1 MRIRVDH
8 STSYRYELPASN
20 VVQYLR
26 LSPSDSEDQHVRN
39 WRIDID
45 ADGKLRESRDSY
57 GNRMHIFYADGAVT
71 ELKIHVTGE
80 VEVEDAGG
88 LVRGAPDPLPTSVFL
103 RSTALTTSDAAIR
116 DLAEGARR
124 GDGVET
130 LHALNLAI
138 FGALAFETGTTT
150 TTTAAT
156 EALRNGRGVCQ
167 DFAHIF
173 CSAARLIG
181 IPARYVSGHLARSGS
196 AAQQDASHAW
206 AEAFVPDLGW
216 LAFDAT
222 NGICADGNYV
232 RVAVGLD
239 YLDAAP
245 VRGARRGGGGEVM
258 DVSVHA
264 VETQAQRQQ

>member
-1 MRIRVDH
+1 MRIRIDH

-26 LSPSDSEDQHVRN
+26 LSPPDSDDQHVRT
-39 WRIDID
+39 WRIDVD
-45 ADGKLRESRDSY
+45 ADGKLRESRDSF
-57 GNRMHIFYADGAVT
+57 GNRLHIFYADGAVT
-71 ELKIHVTGE
+71 NLCIRVTGE
-80 VEVEDAGG
+80 VEVEDSGG
-88 LVRGAPDPLPTSVFL
+88 LIRGAPDPLPPGVFL
-103 RSTALTTSDAAIR
+103 RTTPLTAPDRAIR
-116 DLAEGARR
+116 ALAEAARR
-124 GDGVET
+124 GGGIDT

-138 FGALAFETGTTT
+138 FGALAFETGTTN
-150 TTTAAT
+150 TTTAAS
-156 EALRNGRGVCQ
+156 EALGNGRGVCQ

-196 AAQQDASHAW
+196 AALQDASHAW

-222 NGICADGNYV
+222 NGICADENYV